1 MKRTKRPPLMG
12 EALRITKTI
21 FDAFVE
27 VSDEGATAVLPGDL
41 VQHMR
46 EQNDPLGIWKIIG
59 ELNTLHELGLIR
71 FDEESA
77 TWHLVAKSWDP
88 TWSAQSN

>member
-1 MKRTKRPPLMG
+1 MG
-12 EALRITKTI
+12 EALRITKII
-21 FDAFVE
+21 FDSFVA

-46 EQNDPLGIWKIIG
+46 EQNDPMGIWKIIG
-59 ELNTLHELGLIR
+59 ELNTLNELGLIR

-77 TWHLVAKSWDP
+77 SWHLVVTSWDP
-88 TWSAQSN
+88 TWSPQSH